1 MSVTANDL
9 AKQANTTGRIM
20 RKFLRKEW
28 RAGRISHNLYD
39 RWVFTES
46 EAEIL
51 LTVFIL
57 NRS

>member
-9 AKQANTTGRIM
+9 AKQANTTGKIM
-20 RKFLRKEW
+20 RNFLRKEW
-28 RAGRISHNLYD
+28 RAGRISHRLYD

-46 EAEIL
+46 EAETL
-51 LTVFIL
+51 LTIFSL